1 MIGFLYPDICDQ
13 QGDQGYRDWLDAN
26 QIETCEVEDKKIEN
40 LSGLVVGD
48 VSEQGAILLES
59 RLENHWLSDS
69 VAKGLT
75 VLAIGR
81 AGQILSR
88 YLGIEPQMGSYK
100 SQYVSTVFRGE
111 ELYGY
116 VNGLHDLDKPITET
130 EIGKGKLVSCAL
142 LGPVAVV
149 NPWFEEYCFG
159 ITTSARNDLVDHY
172 KKLLAD

>member
-13 QGDQGYRDWLDAN
+13 QGDQGYKDWLDAN